1 MPLTFEL
8 PGQLRHLNEDRA
20 TIKLAET
27 PATVGAALAALR
39 EKAPAVYDRIAT
51 ERGQVRQHVNLFVGT
66 VEIRQTGELETP
78 LSDGD
83 RITVLPAVSGG

>member
-1 MPLTFEL
+1 MPLTIEL
-8 PGQLRHLNEDRA
+8 PGQLRELNDGRTSVE
-20 TIKLAET
+20 LAET
-27 PATVGAALAALR
+27 PETVRDALAALR
-39 EKAPAVYDRIAT
+39 ETAPAIYDRIAT

-66 VEIRQTGELETP
+66 REIRQIDGLETR